1 MNFVVGPF
9 YRKPYPTVHILRVEY
24 NAAGDDG
31 LDYHTGRTLCGRRGV
46 VRSGLAWHRVV
57 AAVSKLEETQKPCQ
71 KCREVAERWMG

>member
-31 LDYHTGRTLCGRRGV
+31 LDYHNGRSLCGRRGV
-46 VRSGLAWHRVV
+46 VRSGLVWHRVQ
-57 AAVSKLEETQKPCQ
+57 AAVSKLEESGKGCQ
-71 KCREVAERWMG
+71 KCRVVAERWMG